1 MVEELIYTF
10 KELINKN
17 DIDAFKAYVDQLLN
31 EYTDIPW
38 DYIFEKVYIHACL
51 KKRKDIADFLTEEYK
66 KLDPIQ
72 QIAIRHVFS
81 YGRYLLAH

>member
-1 MVEELIYTF
+1 MEQLIYTF

-17 DIDAFKAYVDQLLN
+17 DVDAFKAYLDQLLN
-31 EYTDIPW
+31 DYTDIPW

-51 KKRKDIADFLTEEYK
+51 KKRKRIADFLTEEYK

>member
-1 MVEELIYTF
+1 MVEQLIYTF

-17 DIDAFKAYVDQLLN
+17 DLDAFKAYLDQLLN
-31 EYTDIPW
+31 DYTDIPW
-38 DYIFEKVYIHACL
+38 DYVFEKVYIHACL
-51 KKRKDIADFLTEEYK
+51 KKRKEIVDFLSEKYK
-66 KLDPIQ
+66 GLDPIQ

>member
-1 MVEELIYTF
+1 MTEDLIYTF

-17 DIDAFKAYVDQLLN
+17 DLDAFKAYLDQLLN
-31 EYTDIPW
+31 DYTDIPW

-51 KKRKDIADFLTEEYK
+51 KKRKEIADFLAEVYK

>member
-1 MVEELIYTF
+1 MTEDLIYTF

-17 DIDAFKAYVDQLLN
+17 DLDAFKAYLDQLLN
-31 EYTDIPW
+31 DYTDIPW
-38 DYIFEKVYIHACL
+38 DYIFEKVYIHECL
-51 KKRKDIADFLTEEYK
+51 KKRKEIADFLTAEYK
-66 KLDPIQ
+66 KMDPIQ